1 MKSLLIFSLC
11 FLYITCVSDNI
22 KTCWNFLI
30 KNGFTKAGAAG
41 LLGNL
46 QAESGVR
53 AVVYEHS
60 KKKKIKLSD
69 EDYVKK
75 TNNGSYK
82 NFVNDRAGFGLAQ
95 WTYPARKQNL
105 LNHCKGKIGDLTCQ
119 LEFLVK
125 ELKGYKSVYKTL
137 TTSNNVKICSNAVLL
152 KYERPKNQSPANQN
166 RRAAMGQ
173 KIYNEL
179 K

>member
-11 FLYITCVSDNI
+11 FLYITCVSNNI

-30 KNGFTKAGAAG
+30 KHGFTKAGAAG

-53 AVVYEHS
+53 AVVQEHS